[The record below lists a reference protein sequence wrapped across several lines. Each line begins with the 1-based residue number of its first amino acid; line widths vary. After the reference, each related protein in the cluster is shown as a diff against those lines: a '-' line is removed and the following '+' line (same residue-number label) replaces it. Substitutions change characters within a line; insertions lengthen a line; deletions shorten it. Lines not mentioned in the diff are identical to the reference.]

1 MPEAT
6 HSPQIATLLLETGDV
21 RCAVQ
26 TCSSTHMEIVVE
38 GAVPEEGTFRLAI
51 YHSGF
56 TSGLIRLLCKVV
68 QIQTS
73 TTQSTLS
80 LQYLALHSTSG
91 RAALRAFLSE
101 GLGVTADEGAFK
113 EGAGG
118 WFYTCGEAPKSCPV
132 ERERVRRATGEV
144 KAQRAEQRV
153 VVRASVHFKVA
164 ETTYAGQ
171 AYNVSEN
178 GVYIMSDDIL
188 PEVGT
193 PVEVA
198 FPVALHTKPFTIYL
212 RGDVVWIMPGMTTPN
227 GGGVGVRVATIED
240 GAGGKAWLEYVG
252 RESSFGRTG

>member
-1 MPEAT
+1 MPGHT
-6 HSPQIATLLLETGDV
+6 HPPQVATLLLETGDV
-21 RCAVQ
+21 RCVVEK
-26 TCSSTHMEIVVE
+26 CSGTHMEIAVE
-38 GAVPEEGTFRLAI
+38 GHVPEEGTFRLAI
-51 YHSGF
+51 YHSGV

-68 QIQTS
+68 QIQPS
-73 TTQSTLS
+73 ATQSTLE

-91 RAALRAFLSE
+91 RPALRAFLGE
-101 GLGVTADEGAFK
+101 GLGVTADEDAFK

-118 WFYTCGEAPKSCPV
+118 WFYSCGEAPQRPRS

-153 VVRASVHFKVA
+153 VVRAGVHFKVA

-188 PEVGT
+188 PAVGT
-193 PVEVA
+193 PIEVA
-198 FPVALHTKPFTIYL
+198 FPVALHARPFTIYL
-212 RGDVVWIMPGMTTPN
+212 RGDVVWTMPGMTTPN

-240 GAGGKAWLEYVG
+240 GAGGKAWLEYVA
-252 RESSFGRTG
+252 RESSFGRAN